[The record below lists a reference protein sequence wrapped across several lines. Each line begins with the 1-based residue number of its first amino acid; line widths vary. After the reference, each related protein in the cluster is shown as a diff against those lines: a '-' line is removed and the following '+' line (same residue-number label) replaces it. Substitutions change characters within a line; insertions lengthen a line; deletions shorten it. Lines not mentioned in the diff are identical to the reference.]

1 MTRWQST
8 GHPGS
13 AKCRWRRREPTLDEI
28 LAEPIIRAVM
38 VADGLTPADFR
49 DFYHKNSSRPG
60 STRPPT
66 G

>member
-1 MTRWQST
+1 MTRWRST
-8 GHPGS
+8 DHPGS
-13 AKCRWRRREPTLDEI
+13 AKCREPTLDEI

-38 VADGLTPADFR
+38 VADGLTPEDFR